1 LPGLRR
7 VLYSDYMNIETEN
20 KHREADIEERINV
33 LKALADKSRILVV
46 NALLERPHCVEEL
59 AERLR
64 LASSTISF
72 HLRKLEEARLVA
84 KCKTQYYLVYELRPD
99 LLRMRLQDF
108 VSVPSDDDSPE
119 IKRMRRYREKVMR
132 TFFRNGALLQM
143 PKQWRKRKI
152 VLEEFVAMFDVGR
165 EYQEHEVNER
175 ILPLH
180 ADYCTI
186 RRMLIDEGYMT
197 RDGQTYR
204 RLEREAKPMSTRPEI
219 KRQYKEAVKQAG
231 IFQVKNKVNGKILL
245 GSSKNLHG
253 PLNKHRFIL
262 SIGMHWNREMQEE
275 WNQFGPDAFAFEVLE
290 VVKPKEDPRFNLD
303 DELSL
308 LEQIWIEK
316 VQPFGERGYNKDS
329 RIRE

>member
-1 LPGLRR
+1 M
-7 VLYSDYMNIETEN
+7 LYSDYMNIETEN
-20 KHREADIEERINV
+20 RHREEDIEERITV

-46 NALLERPHCVEEL
+46 NALLEKPHCVEEL
-59 AERLR
+59 AERLQ

-72 HLRKLEEARLVA
+72 HLRRLEEARLVA
-84 KCKTQYYLVYELRPD
+84 KRKTQYYLVYELRSD
-99 LLRMRLQDF
+99 LLQMRLQDF

-119 IKRMRRYREKVMR
+119 KRRMRRYREKVMR
-132 TFFRNGALLQM
+132 TFFRSGVLVQI
-143 PKQWRKRKI
+143 PKQWRKRRI
-152 VLEEFVAMFDVGR
+152 ILEEFLAMFDPGR

-186 RRMLIDEGYMT
+186 RRMLIDEGYMA
-197 RDGQTYR
+197 RDGQTYH
-204 RLEREAKPMSTRPEI
+204 RLEGKAKPMSTRPEI
-219 KRQYKEAVKQAG
+219 KRQYKETPRQAG
-231 IFQVKNKVNGKILL
+231 IFHVKNTVNGKVLL

-262 SIGMHWNREMQEE
+262 SIGMHWNRKMQEE
-275 WNQFGPDAFAFEVLE
+275 WNQFGPEAFTFEVLE
-290 VVKPKEDPRFNLD
+290 IVKPKEDPGFNLE

-308 LEQIWIEK
+308 LEQVWIER